1 MKYYILALAALLG
14 LLLNMSLAG
23 TNPQPDWS
31 LAILLAIVLSKRSTW
46 YWVLPLIG
54 LHDYLLFWSVWVV
67 FPYAAI
73 AVVLLSYADTRL
85 APGQPQRWLALVLG
99 CAPLLL
105 AGVDI
110 VSWLMT
116 LTLCTWLW
124 SFLSTRREKVYVEPA

>member
-14 LLLNMSLAG
+14 LLLNMSFAG

-67 FPYAAI
+67 FPYATI

-85 APGQPQRWLALVLG
+85 APGQPQRWVALALG

>member
-31 LAILLAIVLSKRSTW
+31 LAILLAIVLSKRGTW

-73 AVVLLSYADTRL
+73 AVALLSYVDTRL

-99 CAPLLL
+99 CTPLLL

>member
-14 LLLNMSLAG
+14 LLLNMSFAG